1 MKFIIAFFMMISVA
15 YANTIDFIVTASPGG
30 PNDTVTRKIV
40 EELEKETSLK
50 FVIINKPGAAH
61 TIGYRHVLESDRPTL
76 VMSTP
81 EITNHEVYQK
91 VEELYNAGYFTN
103 TLFVSRNSGVKDIK
117 QLYELSKKRDI
128 NFGHG
133 GVGTYSHL
141 AMEHVC
147 TNQLQNKCLA
157 IGYKS
162 GANGILGVMTGE
174 IDAYALASYGSTQF
188 LQNDKLSAIYE
199 IRVGREKSWFK
210 LFSKN
215 LSEKDKSTILEVL
228 KTRPFKFYYDMGFE
242 K

>member
-1 MKFIIAFFMMISVA
+1 MKFIIAFLMMISVA
-15 YANTIDFIVTASPGG
+15 HANTIDFIVTASPGG
-30 PNDTVTRKIV
+30 PNDTVTRRIV
-40 EELEKETSLK
+40 EELEKETSLR

-61 TIGYRHVLESDRPTL
+61 TIGYKHVLESDRPTL

-81 EITNHEVYQK
+81 EIVNHEVYQK

-103 TLFVSRNSGVKDIK
+103 TLFVSRNSGIKDIK
-117 QLYELSKKRDI
+117 QLSELSKKRDI

-133 GVGTYSHL
+133 GVGTYSHM

-162 GANGILGVMTGE
+162 GANGMLGVMTGE

-215 LSEKDKSTILEVL
+215 VSHKDKETIVNVL
-228 KTRPFKFYYDMGFE
+228 KSKNNKFYSDMGFE